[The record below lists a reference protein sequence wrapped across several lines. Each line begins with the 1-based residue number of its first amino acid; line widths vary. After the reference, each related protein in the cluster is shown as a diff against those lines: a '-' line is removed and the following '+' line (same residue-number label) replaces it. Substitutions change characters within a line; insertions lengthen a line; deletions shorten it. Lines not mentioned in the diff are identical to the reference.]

1 MFPKP
6 TRRARRRLTALATG
20 VALAAGALTV
30 SATGSA
36 SAAGTWAEP
45 GSVTVQTYTMAVE
58 VETAQGFDEVVSLDS
73 DIAEYRQLLDIGH
86 ISGGSG
92 DDLLGITASGRL
104 RLFPST
110 YSQPSTSYLSLGGGW
125 QTYNQVT
132 VVGDLSGDGRADLMA
147 RDTHGRLWYYASQN
161 SLSRPFR
168 QRVQVGTNWNIYDQL
183 IGAAGFHGS
192 ARACLLARDLQGRL
206 WLYDGN
212 ADGTLSGRRQIG
224 TGWKVYNQLLGL
236 DWNGD
241 GRGDIIGRTESG
253 TLYAYDADGAGG
265 YASRVQVATGL
276 ASYNAIAN
284 EGHQPDFGKG
294 QIVGRT
300 AGGELYVYTGR
311 ENGTLFPG
319 GDFGSGFT
327 PSYYPLL
334 TYTVAAT
341 DDGQSGM
348 LASNNYNELTNMGAS
363 ASETIPNGHYTA
375 AAGPGDLNGDGH
387 GDVVARDTHGELWFM
402 ARGASGG
409 FIGKPVLIGGGWNI
423 YNRIVGAGDLTG
435 DGIAD
440 IVATT
445 SNGAM
450 YLYPGLG
457 NAKFGG
463 RIPLGY
469 GWQGYTKLAAPGDL
483 TGDGKSDLA
492 AVDTAGR
499 LWLYPGLGNG
509 RFGARTEIG
518 TGGWNGYH
526 DIS

>member
-1 MFPKP
+1 MFPKR
-6 TRRARRRLTALATG
+6 TRRAIRRLTAVATG
-20 VALAAGALTV
+20 VALAAGALCV
-30 SATGSA
+30 SAAGSA
-36 SAAGTWAEP
+36 SAAGAWAEP
-45 GSVTVQTYTMAVE
+45 GSVTVQGYTMSVE
-58 VETAQGFDEVVSLDS
+58 VETPQGYDEVVPS
-73 DIAEYRQLLDIGH
+73 DTGSAEYRQLLDIGH

-110 YSQPSTSYLSLGGGW
+110 YARPSTSYISIGGGW

-147 RDTHGRLWYYASQN
+147 RDTHGRLWYYASQD
-161 SLSRPFR
+161 SLTQPFR
-168 QRVQVGTNWNIYDQL
+168 SRVQVGTDWNIYDQL
-183 IGAAGFHGS
+183 IGAAGFDGS
-192 ARACLLARDLQGRL
+192 ARASLLARDLQGRL
-206 WLYDGN
+206 WVYDGN
-212 ADGTLSGRRQIG
+212 ADGTLAGRRQIG
-224 TGWKVYNQLLGL
+224 TGWGMYNQLLGL

-241 GRGDIIGRTESG
+241 GHGDIVGRTEAG
-253 TLYAYDADGAGG
+253 TLYAYDSDGAGG

-276 ASYNAIAN
+276 ASVNAMAN

-300 AGGELYVYTGR
+300 SGGDLYAYTGR

-319 GDFGSGFT
+319 QDIGSGFT
-327 PSYYPLL
+327 PAQDPLL

-341 DDGQSGM
+341 DNGQSGM
-348 LASNNYNELTNMGAS
+348 LVGTADALMNLGAT
-363 ASETIPNGHYTA
+363 ASETTPNGHYTA

-387 GDVVARDTHGELWFM
+387 GDVVARDSYGDLWFM

-409 FIGKPVLIGGGWNI
+409 FTGTPVLIGGGWNI

-435 DGIAD
+435 DGVAD

-445 SNGAM
+445 PGGSL

-457 NAKFGG
+457 NAKFGS
-463 RIPLGY
+463 RIYLGY

-492 AVDTAGR
+492 AVDSAGR